1 MTRTYRMVTRG
12 MAIITAHT
20 RFCCRVKEKRKE
32 QSLVNEVFLGLQ
44 NTPRTMLSTGYCA
57 RPWGLEELCS
67 PTMRS

>member
-20 RFCCRVKEKRKE
+20 RFCCRVKEKRRE

-44 NTPRTMLSTGYCA
+44 NTPRTMLSQGTVPDPAGWKNCV
-57 RPWGLEELCS
+57 P
-67 PTMRS
+67 PP